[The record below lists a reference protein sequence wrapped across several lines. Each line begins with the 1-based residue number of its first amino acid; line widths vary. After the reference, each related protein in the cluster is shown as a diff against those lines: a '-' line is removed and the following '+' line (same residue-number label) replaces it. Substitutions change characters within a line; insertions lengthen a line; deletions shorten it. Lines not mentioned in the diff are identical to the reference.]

1 MDLDLQGNINGKTEK
16 DDPKWE
22 FPSNQ
27 KIINQIN
34 EIEQVEEV
42 MNNIE
47 LGLDSERIPL
57 IVDES
62 RREKKRIERPQTR
75 ANWLLMQEEKQK
87 KELELDKKTKDMIKK
102 NILKKERDKI
112 MQENMER
119 VT

>member
-1 MDLDLQGNINGKTEK
+1 MSKIELNDGKMLLSSSKDCKVRVWSMDLDLQGNINGKTEK

-75 ANWLLMQEEKQK
+75 ANWLLMQEEK
-87 KELELDKKTKDMIKK
+87 
-102 NILKKERDKI
+102 
-112 MQENMER
+112 
-119 VT
+119 